1 MDITVSIVRSLFE
14 PISGDVSY
22 ALRDKT
28 TQVLSRQDKSM
39 LVSAIVDWED
49 AAFNRQQVVRLVQE
63 LRAIA
68 VQESL
73 DDRTRTNLVEAAD
86 FIERETDP
94 RLRSFVVFLGN

>member
-1 MDITVSIVRSLFE
+1 
-14 PISGDVSY
+14 
-22 ALRDKT
+22 
-28 TQVLSRQDKSM
+28 M

-73 DDRTRTNLVEAAD
+73 DDPTRTNLVEAAD